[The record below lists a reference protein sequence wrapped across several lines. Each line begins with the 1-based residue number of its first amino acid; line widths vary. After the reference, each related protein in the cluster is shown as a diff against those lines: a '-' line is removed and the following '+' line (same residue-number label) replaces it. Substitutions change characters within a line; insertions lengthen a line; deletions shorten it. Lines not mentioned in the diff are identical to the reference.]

1 MARYI
6 IEFLFCSGLFV
17 ALYKL
22 LIKGRVAHHQARVYL
37 VGALLLSVVIPA
49 LELPLYPANTVYYE
63 LPIIEL
69 TEIDIAILVYL
80 FFKGIRR
87 QLAIGRCSKREL

>member
-69 TEIDIAILVYL
+69 TEIDIAVLVGL
-80 FFKGIRR
+80 F
-87 QLAIGRCSKREL
+87 LE